1 MKDNSLNK
9 LGGLCAILT
18 GISYILIGVLFL
30 LLPADQQPGGE
41 SALFFPSVIRNPTLI
56 RMYYLVF
63 ALGAVLALGALPAIT
78 EGVRSLN
85 EGWTRWAANLA
96 YLGFGV
102 TAIDFFRLWSVQ
114 EYWADVFVDGDP
126 STQAAIDALGQGL
139 DPQGWLGFGGV
150 GVWVLVVSL
159 LAMRAGTWPKM
170 LSYIGIAVAAMYW
183 LLVVANVFG
192 IWFLISIVAGLGG
205 VILAPIWFIWL
216 GLLLRR
222 TSISV
227 KADTAQEM

>member
-1 MKDNSLNK
+1 MKGNSLNK
-9 LGGLCAILT
+9 LGGICAILT

-30 LLPADQQPGGE
+30 LLPADQHPGSE

-78 EGVRSLN
+78 ESVRSLN
-85 EGWTRWAANLA
+85 EGWTRWAANLG
-96 YLGFGV
+96 YLGFAV
-102 TAIDFFRLWSVQ
+102 TAIDFFRFWSIQ
-114 EYWADVFVDGDP
+114 EYWAAVFVGGDP

-139 DPQGWLGFGGV
+139 DPQGWLGFGAV

-159 LAMRAGTWPKM
+159 LAMRAGMWPKM
-170 LSYIGIAVAAMYW
+170 LSYIGIAVAVMYW

-192 IWFLISIVAGLGG
+192 IWLLISIVAGLGG
-205 VILAPIWFIWL
+205 VILAPIWYIWV
-216 GLLLRR
+216 GLLLRKTR
-222 TSISV
+222 ISG
-227 KADTAQEM
+227 